1 MLASETTVAP
11 NVPSS
16 VLERRRGLRP
26 HGRGR
31 SVGHARH
38 CIWVARSRA
47 AMAPPVGDGP
57 DSAVGGGPS
66 SVTTVSWAR
75 VRMTRGSHTPGPKLR
90 TRCAGWCSPGFQ
102 SALKLGRRPSVVPSC
117 TGSSRGVVARP
128 VSNLVSIGGSGPV
141 RSRTPPSLRSSAT
154 RDRNGRPGTARPIQ
168 AWDTEPYAYLACS
181 SPGSTSARLYLPA
194 RRGPACEL
202 NPVGATVP
210 TPSGPPGH
218 SRRRRNEWRTP
229 CS

>member
-11 NVPSS
+11 NVPISL
-16 VLERRRGLRP
+16 LERRRGLRP

-47 AMAPPVGDGP
+47 AMAPPGGDGP
-57 DSAVGGGPS
+57 DSGVGGGPS

-117 TGSSRGVVARP
+117 TGSSRGVAARP
-128 VSNLVSIGGSGPV
+128 VSNLVSIGVPVPSG
-141 RSRTPPSLRSSAT
+141 RGRLRALRSSAT
-154 RDRNGRPGTARPIQ
+154 RERSAGRARQGRCKFGHPRTAR
-168 AWDTEPYAYLACS
+168 
-181 SPGSTSARLYLPA
+181 
-194 RRGPACEL
+194 
-202 NPVGATVP
+202 
-210 TPSGPPGH
+210 
-218 SRRRRNEWRTP
+218 RTDNRS
-229 CS
+229 CRVQRYNLK

>member
-11 NVPSS
+11 NVPRS

-47 AMAPPVGDGP
+47 AMAPPGGDGP

-90 TRCAGWCSPGFQ
+90 TRRAGWCSHGLYQAVDLDACRGP
-102 SALKLGRRPSVVPSC
+102 VPCCSR
-117 TGSSRGVVARP
+117 SSRGVAARP
-128 VSNLVSIGGSGPV
+128 VSNLVSIGVPVPSGRGRLRRSGP
-141 RSRTPPSLRSSAT
+141 P
-154 RDRNGRPGTARPIQ
+154 RPGTDRP
-168 AWDTEPYAYLACS
+168 A
-181 SPGSTSARLYLPA
+181 
-194 RRGPACEL
+194 
-202 NPVGATVP
+202 
-210 TPSGPPGH
+210 GH
-218 SRRRRNEWRTP
+218 GKADLCR
-229 CS
+229 